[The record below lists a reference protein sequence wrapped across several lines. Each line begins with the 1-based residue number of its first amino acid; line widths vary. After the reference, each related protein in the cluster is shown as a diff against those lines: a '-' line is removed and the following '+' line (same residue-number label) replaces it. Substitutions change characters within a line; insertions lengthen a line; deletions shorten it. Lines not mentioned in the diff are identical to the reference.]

1 MLKDLG
7 INPRREK
14 NWFKDMF
21 MPAQP
26 SLYNGIV
33 DEFKRVVGEPE
44 HAPSPSSASFS
55 KVGTTSGVATPES
68 GSEAAEPLTP
78 TGVEEVGGYSS
89 GLSLDGDGTLS
100 KKLGLASGRED

>member
-33 DEFKRVVGEPE
+33 DEFKRLVGEDQVSK
-44 HAPSPSSASFS
+44 AP
-55 KVGTTSGVATPES
+55 GTTSGVATPAS

-78 TGVEEVGGYSS
+78 PDTGVDGYSS
-89 GLSLDGDGTLS
+89 GLSLDANGGTLS
-100 KKLGLASGRED
+100 KKLGFANVEN

>member
-44 HAPSPSSASFS
+44 HAPSSSKA
-55 KVGTTSGVATPES
+55 GTTSGVATPES

-78 TGVEEVGGYSS
+78 TGVEVGGYSS
-89 GLSLDGDGTLS
+89 GLSLDSNGTLS
-100 KKLGLASGRED
+100 KKLGFASREN